1 MTISF
6 NRLGNDGRLGNQMF
20 QYAFLRGVAKN
31 RDFDWM
37 IPGDDDYSRHN
48 YGLFDCFE
56 MTGVKPENIGRTTN
70 RTVECF
76 DTTFQE
82 NIFNNCTTNTDFLG
96 TFQTEK
102 YFENATEEIRKDFT
116 FKKGY
121 LEPCKEY
128 IESLD
133 KPPIFLHVR
142 QSDNIG
148 REQYHPILPIS
159 FFDECLKEFP
169 DDTPCFVFT
178 DDLAWC
184 KSQDYFKQDRFLFNE
199 NVERYN
205 YRTIDGLG
213 KMQNT
218 LLPQVDLCLMS
229 LCSGAIIANSS
240 FSWWGAWLQN
250 DSGKIIAPDP
260 KKWFGSAM
268 THLDTSDI
276 VPDRWIIKEW
286 SK

>member
-1 MTISF
+1 MIGY
-6 NRLGNDGRLGNQMF
+6 NRLGCNGRLGNQMF
-20 QYAFLRGVAKN
+20 QYAALRGIADK
-31 RDFDWM
+31 RGYEWK
-37 IPGDDDYSRHN
+37 IPPEDYQHTAN
-48 YGLFDCFE
+48 YGLFETFE
-56 MTGVKPENIGRTTN
+56 MSNVKEENIGFVN
-70 RTVECF
+70 GQSV
-76 DTTFQE
+76 QE
-82 NIFNNCTTNTDFLG
+82 NDHCFISEFFTECPDNISLDGF
-96 TFQTEK
+96 FQTEK
-102 YFENATEEIRKDFT
+102 YFNHISDQIRQDYT

-121 LEPCKEY
+121 LEPCKQY
-128 IESLD
+128 IDSLD

-142 QSDNIG
+142 QADNIG
-148 REQYHPILPIS
+148 REQFHPILPIS
-159 FFDECLKEFP
+159 YFEECLQEFP
-169 DDTPCFVFT
+169 EDTPCFVFT

-199 NVERYN
+199 NVQRYS
-205 YRTIDGLG
+205 YVSMDGLG

-250 DSGKIIAPDP
+250 DRGKVIAPDP
-260 KKWFGSAM
+260 KKWFGTSM

-276 VPDRWIIKEW
+276 VPERWSTKEW